1 MTLAGA
7 RAPSGQTAD
16 TAGARRK
23 GQPGPLCPTSELMEY
38 LGRRHMMHILRM
50 FGTRET
56 LRFHEIA
63 KELRSSPNT
72 LSLRLNELVEAGVLS
87 RRVFA
92 EVPPR
97 VDYSLTPQGK
107 VLLGGVMAFDDYIA
121 RFKAPAARR

>member
-1 MTLAGA
+1 
-7 RAPSGQTAD
+7 
-16 TAGARRK
+16 
-23 GQPGPLCPTSELMEY
+23 MEF

-56 LRFHEIA
+56 LRFHEMA
-63 KELRSSPNT
+63 SELHSSPNT

-97 VDYSLTPQGK
+97 VDYSLTTQGQA
-107 VLLGGVMAFDDYIA
+107 LLEGVMAFDTYIA
-121 RFKAPAARR
+121 RFKAPGARA